1 MTMDAIIVSD
11 LRSALMPFLD
21 KTPKGQLFVVVD
33 ENTQAKCMPLMA
45 SALGGVMFETIV
57 IPVGESHKTLA
68 TVEHIWTSLYAHH
81 ATRDALLINLGGG
94 MVTDLGGF
102 AAATYMRGIRYLN
115 IPTSLLAMVDA
126 SSGGKTGF
134 NYHGVKNMIGA
145 FAPPL
150 ETVIHLPFIESLSV
164 EEWLSGY
171 AEMLKH
177 SLLDNEVHWNSLLAL
192 DVNDTKCSLSADLLE
207 QNIAVKARIV
217 AADPTEKGLRKLL
230 NFGHTVGHAIE
241 EAYHAEGKDV
251 PHGYCVL
258 WGMVAELYLSVVKMG
273 LSKEVLTQM
282 SHVMLAYYGRPECSC
297 KEREQLVEWMMR
309 DKKNKVVGE
318 ISFSLL
324 RAIGD
329 GVVDQTVSREQLD
342 EALEYVFSL

>member
-21 KTPKGQLFVVVD
+21 KTPKGQVFVVVD
-33 ENTQAKCMPLMA
+33 ENTSTKCMPVVA
-45 SALGGVMFETIV
+45 EALGEVAYETIV
-57 IPVGESHKTLA
+57 IPAGESHKTLA
-68 TVEHIWTSLYAHH
+68 AVEQIWNALYDHQ
-81 ATRDALLINLGGG
+81 ATREALLLNVGGG

-102 AAATYMRGIRYLN
+102 AAATYMRGIRYVN

-134 NYHGVKNMIGA
+134 NYLGVKNMIGS
-145 FAPPL
+145 FALPEQTLVYLPL
-150 ETVIHLPFIESLSV
+150 MESLPV
-164 EEWLSGY
+164 KEWLSGY

-177 SLLDNEVHWNSLLAL
+177 GLLDSEAHWKNLLAL
-192 DVNDTKCSLSADLLE
+192 DVDDAKCSISSDLLAE
-207 QNIAVKARIV
+207 NIAIKEHIV
-217 AADPTEKGLRKLL
+217 EADPKEKGLRKLL

-251 PHGYCVL
+251 KHGFCVL

-273 LSKEVLTQM
+273 LDKDVLRQM
-282 SHVMLAYYGRPECSC
+282 SNVMLAYYGRPECNC
-297 KEREQLVEWMMR
+297 KDRERLVEWMMK
-309 DKKNKVVGE
+309 DKKNRVAGE
-318 ISFSLL
+318 INFSLL

-329 GVVDQTVSREQLD
+329 GVVDQTVTREELD
-342 EALEYVFSL
+342 EAMEYVFSL